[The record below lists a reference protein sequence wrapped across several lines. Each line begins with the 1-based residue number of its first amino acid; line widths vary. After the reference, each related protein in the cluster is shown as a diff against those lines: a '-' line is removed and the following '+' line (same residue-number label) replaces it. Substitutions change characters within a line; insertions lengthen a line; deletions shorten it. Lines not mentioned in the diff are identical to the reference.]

1 MSRFGFSFEKG
12 GAHTARSMMLQ
23 EMQLLLSAVDSP
35 NALKKDYQRAVIDDN
50 CLGKR
55 SGRNRAI
62 TWRHLVDLYSLDS
75 STAIFRALLYFWKRE
90 GKGQPLL
97 GLLLAYSRDPILRMS
112 APYFLKLREGAV
124 VRREILE
131 NYLDE
136 RSSGRF
142 SRKTLKSTAQNLSA
156 TWTKSGHIEGKVK
169 KIRSRAKSTP
179 GSVSYALL
187 LGYLGGARGEFLF
200 KTEYARLLDCS
211 MVRATELAEEA
222 SRRGWIVFKRL
233 GNVME
238 VLFPNLLAARE
249 MEWVREQN

>member
-23 EMQLLLSAVDSP
+23 EMQLLLSAVESP
-35 NALKKDYQRAVIDDN
+35 NALKKDYQIAVIEEN

-75 STAIFRALLYFWKRE
+75 STTIFRILLFFWKRDS
-90 GKGQPLL
+90 KGQPLL
-97 GLLLAYSRDPILRMS
+97 ALLLAYSRDEILRMS
-112 APYFLKLREGAV
+112 APFFLKLKEGV
-124 VRREILE
+124 IVRRETLE
-131 NYLDE
+131 DYLDE
-136 RSSGRF
+136 KSSGRF
-142 SRKTLKSTAQNLSA
+142 SKNTLKSTAQNLSA
-156 TWTKSGHIEGKVK
+156 TWTKSGHLAGKVK
-169 KIRSRAKSTP
+169 KVRSRAESTP
-179 GSVSYALL
+179 GAASYALL
-187 LGYLGGARGEFLF
+187 LGYLAGARGEFLF
-200 KTEYARLLDCS
+200 KTEYAKLLDCS
-211 MVRATELAEEA
+211 MEHATELAEDA

-238 VLFPNLLAARE
+238 VLFPNLLTTRE